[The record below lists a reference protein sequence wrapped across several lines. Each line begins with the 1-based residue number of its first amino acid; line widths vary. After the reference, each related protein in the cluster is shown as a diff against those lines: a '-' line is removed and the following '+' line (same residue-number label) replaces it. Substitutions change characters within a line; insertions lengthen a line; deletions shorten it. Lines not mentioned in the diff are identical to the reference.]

1 MENQDVLLFFR
12 VSSGQPPRPV
22 TLSSY
27 VRNLQP
33 PREALGTVLGHTALQ
48 EGRPSRGEG
57 WIQRLEGQS
66 VPSTASEGSSC
77 AASFGPRSDHT
88 VGRRI

>member
-12 VSSGQPPRPV
+12 ASSGQPPPPV

-27 VRNLQP
+27 VQNLQP
-33 PREALGTVLGHTALQ
+33 SREALGTVLGHPALQ
-48 EGRPSRGEG
+48 ESRPSRGGG

-66 VPSTASEGSSC
+66 VRSTASEGLSC
-77 AASFGPRSDHT
+77 AAGFGPRSRSRPW
-88 VGRRI
+88 V